1 MTAYHRLP
9 KNLARITFGVVCV
22 TVPLLSAQHLIDDRN
37 SRREANAAV
46 VSATASIAADAAR
59 VAAQAKRTATR
70 VCVSGNRR
78 ARELNAVLDY
88 FTTGIEATNTDP
100 ATHAFLSAIPRP
112 AIQHC
117 PKG

>member
-9 KNLARITFGVVCV
+9 KNLARLTFGIVCV
-22 TVPLLSAQHLIDDRN
+22 TVPLLSAQHIVDDRN
-37 SRREANAAV
+37 SRRAANAAV
-46 VSATASIAADAAR
+46 VKATADIARDAAR
-59 VAAQAKRTATR
+59 VATQAKHTATL
-70 VCVSGNRR
+70 VCVSGNKR

-100 ATHAFLSAIPRP
+100 ATHAFLNAIPRP
-112 AIQHC
+112 TIQHC